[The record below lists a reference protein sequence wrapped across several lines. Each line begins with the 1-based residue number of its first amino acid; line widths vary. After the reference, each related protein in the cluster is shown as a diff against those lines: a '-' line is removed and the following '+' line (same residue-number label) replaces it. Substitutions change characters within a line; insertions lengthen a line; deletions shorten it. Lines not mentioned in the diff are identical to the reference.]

1 MLTAA
6 QKNFL
11 RNKGVNEALG
21 NLLANVRERRQNRE
35 HSAEVLRR
43 YRNYQRTKNEYNALH
58 KKAINMGLNVR
69 HQVMRLRRIPT
80 HEAILFRGQGLN
92 VNHSTLRNRIQALPR
107 NVPKTVN
114 MKEFVRRLN
123 AFEAVKPNIRKSTE
137 AYKDAVL
144 NFIRVMAP
152 FGFNTSRFNADQ
164 LTKYANFLAKNLK
177 YEKGKVIGRITGNRA
192 TNPNTAIGRRTIMKK
207 YPGK

>member
-11 RNKGVNEALG
+11 RNKGVNYALAELLG
-21 NLLANVRERRQNRE
+21 NVRQRRYERE
-35 HSAEVLRR
+35 SSAEVLRR
-43 YRNYQRTKNEYNALH
+43 YRNYQRTKNEYNAVI
-58 KKAINMGLNVR
+58 KKAINMGLNVK
-69 HQVMRLRRIPT
+69 HQVMRLQRIPA

-123 AFEAVKPNIRKSTE
+123 AYEAVKPNIRKSTE

-152 FGFNTSRFNADQ
+152 FGFNTSRFNTDQ

-177 YEKGKVIGRITGNRA
+177 YQKGKVIGRIIGNRA
-192 TNPNTAIGRRTIMKK
+192 TNPHTAVGRRTIMKMFL
-207 YPGK
+207 GN

>member
-11 RNKGVNEALG
+11 RNKGVNYALADLLG
-21 NLLANVRERRQNRE
+21 NVRQRRYERE
-35 HSAEVLRR
+35 SSAKVLRH
-43 YRNYQRTKNEYNALH
+43 YRNYQRTKNEYNAVI
-58 KKAINMGLNVR
+58 KKAVNMGLNVK
-69 HQVMRLRRIPT
+69 HQVMRLKRIPA
-80 HEAILFRGQGLN
+80 HQAILFHGAGN
-92 VNHSTLRNRIQALPR
+92 VNNSTLRNRIQALPR

-123 AFEAVKPNIRKSTE
+123 AFEAVKPNIRRSTE
-137 AYKDAVL
+137 AYKDAVV

-152 FGFNTSRFNADQ
+152 FGFNTSRFNANQ

-177 YEKGKVIGRITGNRA
+177 YEKGKVIGRIVGNRA
-192 TNPNTAIGRRTIMKK
+192 TSPRTAIGRRMIMKM

>member
-11 RNKGVNEALG
+11 RNKGVNYALAELLG
-21 NLLANVRERRQNRE
+21 NVRQRRYERE
-35 HSAEVLRR
+35 SSAKVLKS
-43 YRNYQRTKNEYNALH
+43 YRNYQRTKNEYNAVI
-58 KKAINMGLNVR
+58 KKSINMGLNVR
-69 HQVMRLRRIPT
+69 HQVMRLKRIPAHQAT
-80 HEAILFRGQGLN
+80 LFHGAGN

-123 AFEAVKPNIRKSTE
+123 AYEAVKPNIRKSTE
-137 AYKDAVL
+137 AYKNAVL

-177 YEKGKVIGRITGNRA
+177 YEKGKVIGRIVGNRA
-192 TNPNTAIGRRTIMKK
+192 TSPRTAIGRRTIMKM
-207 YPGK
+207 YPGN